1 MKPTSAPKLISVEM
15 NPREQKR
22 AMGAETANPMLAT
35 LVYYRKARELGVRF
49 ISGARAYFGLYF

>member
-1 MKPTSAPKLISVEM
+1 
-15 NPREQKR
+15 
-22 AMGAETANPMLAT
+22 MGAETANPMLAT